1 MMTAEFTEELEANED
16 MDWSEITLDII
27 EGLVWDR
34 FTRLMGVWRR
44 AQPHIDKDSVVEN
57 SKEQEERIVADREA
71 ELKVNRH
78 WSR

>member
-27 EGLVWDR
+27 EGLVWDI
-34 FTRLMGVWRR
+34 FTHLMGVWRR
-44 AQPHIDKDSVVEN
+44 AQPHIDEDSIIEN
-57 SKEQEERIVADREA
+57 SKEQEEQIVVDREA